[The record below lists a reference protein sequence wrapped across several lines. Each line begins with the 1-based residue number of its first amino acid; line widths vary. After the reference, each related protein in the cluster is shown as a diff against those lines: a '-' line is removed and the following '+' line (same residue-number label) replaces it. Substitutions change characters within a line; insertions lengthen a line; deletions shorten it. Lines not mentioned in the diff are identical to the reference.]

1 MTERPSPIPNIA
13 QEPPPNAGEDA
24 RLKGI
29 LLLVG
34 GALVLPLTDSVAK
47 ILGETYPVIEVTWA
61 RYFFHFALMAPVILW
76 RYGIAGFLPPRPL
89 LQILRS
95 AILLVSTLC
104 YFWAI
109 TILPLA
115 DALALAFIFPLVVT
129 ALAPLLLSEQVGLRR
144 WSAVVVG
151 FLGALI
157 VIRPGFAGVDFLG
170 AVGAIGSGFTYGFY
184 LIVTRKLAGSAP
196 ALVTLAFTAL
206 VGSIGMTAMV
216 PFVWQTPTLADL
228 GLMVLLGALA
238 VLANYLIIRAFD
250 YAPASLLAPFGY
262 TEMVGAVTVGFVVF
276 GDFPD
281 GVTWIGIAVIIGSG
295 IYISFRERRR
305 GPPERKRRS

>member
-1 MTERPSPIPNIA
+1 MSERPSPVPNVA
-13 QEPPPNAGEDA
+13 QEPEAGAAVRDA
-24 RLKGI
+24 PLKGVM
-29 LLLVG
+29 LMAA
-34 GALVLPLTDSVAK
+34 GALALPLTDSVAK
-47 ILGETYPVIEVTWA
+47 ILGETYPVIQVTWA

-76 RYGIAGFLPPRPL
+76 RHGMAGFLPPRPQ

-95 AILLVSTLC
+95 AILLISTLF
-104 YFWAI
+104 YFWSI

-115 DALALAFIFPLVVT
+115 DALALAFVYPLVVT

-151 FLGALI
+151 FCGALI
-157 VIRPGFAGVDFLG
+157 VIRPGFAGVDVLG
-170 AVGAIGSGFTYGFY
+170 AVGALGSGFTYGFY
-184 LIVTRKLAGSAP
+184 LLVTRKLAGSAP

-206 VGSIGMTAMV
+206 VGSIATTAIV
-216 PFVWQTPTLADL
+216 PFFWQTPTLPDF

-262 TEMVGAVTVGFVVF
+262 AEMAGAATVGLVIF

-295 IYISFRERRR
+295 VYISFRER
-305 GPPERKRRS
+305 KRRS